1 MATRSDSARLDGD
14 VRQHIYR
21 TAVGTG
27 APPTAAEVART
38 FDLPEADVAAAYER
52 LAAAR
57 AIVLR
62 PGTRDIIM
70 APPFSAVPTRYLVEV
85 AGRAYWGNC
94 IWDALGIP
102 AMLDAEGAITAS
114 CGDCD
119 APMRLAIRA
128 RELTGSG
135 VVHFA
140 VPARRW
146 WEDVV
151 YT

>member
-1 MATRSDSARLDGD
+1 MATRPDSARLDGD
-14 VRQHIYR
+14 VRLHIYR
-21 TAVGTG
+21 TAVRTG
-27 APPTAAEVART
+27 APPTVAEVARA

-52 LAAAR
+52 LAAGR

-62 PGTRDIIM
+62 PETRDIVM

-85 AGRAYWGNC
+85 AGRDYWGNC

-102 AMLDAEGAITAS
+102 VMLAADGTITAT

-119 APMRLAIRA
+119 ARMRLAISGV
-128 RELTGSG
+128 ELTGSG